1 MASAN
6 GRVVTGFSH
15 PVVAKYDYSGS
26 NVSYTEGMILARG
39 VSVKLSI
46 NTSDSNDFYADNTL
60 AETES
65 GEFAGGTA
73 NLVVDGLHPKAE
85 QLVLGLSEPE
95 QITYGESK
103 TVKVTKYGAAAK
115 APYVGIGYITEY
127 TSGNTKIYVPTI
139 LRKGKFQQPG
149 TTAKTREKGADWQT
163 QELTADVF
171 RDDTAGADWK
181 WIGEDQATEAAAIE
195 ILHGIL
201 NITAVSVAVKSKEK
215 KYG

>member
-1 MASAN
+1 MANAN

-15 PVVAKYDYSGS
+15 PVVAKYDYGGS
-26 NVSYTEGMILARG
+26 DVSYTEGMILARG
-39 VSVKLSI
+39 VSVKLGI
-46 NTSDSNDFYADNTL
+46 NTSDSNDFFADNVL
-60 AETES
+60 SETES

-85 QLVLGLSEPE
+85 QFVLGLPEPE

-103 TVKVTKYGAAAK
+103 TAKVTKYGAAAK

-127 TSGNTKIYVPTI
+127 TSGGVKIYVPTI
-139 LRKGKFQQPG
+139 LRKGKFQQPSSN
-149 TTAKTREKGADWQT
+149 AKTREKGTEWQT

-171 RDDTAGADWK
+171 RDDTANADWK

-195 ILHGIL
+195 VLHGIL
-201 NITAVSVAVKSKEK
+201 NVTGSPVSVAVKGQ